1 MKKFNGQEV
10 AFLMG
15 LDEENPYD
23 GILEE
28 EELGENNGYE
38 ERLVVVKHPDGKLY
52 QFAFEYNTEHGV
64 CPYSEWPQK
73 EIEAYEVRPVEKI
86 IVSYE
91 RIE

>member
-1 MKKFNGQEV
+1 
-10 AFLMG
+10 MG
-15 LDEENPYD
+15 LDEEKPYD

-38 ERLVVVKHPDGKLY
+38 ESLVVVKHPDGKLY
-52 QFAFEYNTEHGV
+52 QFIFQDNTEHGV
-64 CPYSEWPQK
+64 TPCREWPEK
-73 EIEAYEVRPVEKI
+73 EIEAYEVRPVEQV